1 MDLFKDMEELFVE
14 TNGIKL
20 HTMTIG
26 SGEPIMMLH
35 GFPDFWYGWKN
46 IILGLKDEFRL
57 IIPDTRGI
65 NLSDKPEGDENYDL
79 DVLTDDIKG
88 LSEALNLGKFT
99 LAGHDWGGV
108 LSWCFAERYPELLK
122 SLIILNAPHPK
133 VIEKKYM
140 TNKSQKKAAGYVFDF
155 IKPGAEKILMADDYK
170 KLKGPIFKAIDDID
184 KDKYR
189 EAWSQPGALAA
200 GLRYYRASVRRQVSR
215 RKKLTT
221 GIIKAPTLV
230 IHGMKDTFVLP
241 AMLEGLE
248 EYVKDLKIV
257 RSEKGSHFVINDDS
271 DTVISSIREFM
282 KRKS

>member
-1 MDLFKDMEELFVE
+1 MELLEQVEERFIE

-20 HTMTIG
+20 HTVLIG
-26 SGEPIMMLH
+26 TGEPIIMLH
-35 GFPDFWYGWKN
+35 GFPDFWYGWKK
-46 IILGLKDEFRL
+46 IIFGLKDEFRL

-65 NLSDKPEGDENYDL
+65 NLSDKPEGDENYNL
-79 DVLTDDIKG
+79 EVLVEDIKG

-99 LAGHDWGGV
+99 LVGHDWGGIIA
-108 LSWCFAERYPELLK
+108 WMFAEKYPELLK

-140 TNKSQKKAAGYVFDF
+140 TNKSQKKAAGYVFDL
-155 IKPGAEKILMADDYK
+155 IKPGAEKVMMADDFK

-189 EAWSQPGALAA
+189 EAWSRPGALAA
-200 GLRYYRASVRRQVSR
+200 GLRYYRASVRIQVSR
-215 RKKLTT
+215 KKKLTT
-221 GIIKAPTLV
+221 GIIKVPTLV
-230 IHGMKDTFVLP
+230 IHGMKDTFILP

-257 RSEKGSHFVINDDS
+257 RSEKGSHFVINDDP
-271 DTVISSIREFM
+271 DTVILSIRDFM
-282 KRKS
+282 RT

>member
-35 GFPDFWYGWKN
+35 GFPDFWYGWKYV
-46 IILGLKDEFRL
+46 ILGLKDEFKL
-57 IIPDTRGI
+57 IVPDTRGI

-79 DVLTDDIKG
+79 DVLADDIKG
-88 LSEALNLGKFT
+88 LAEALNLGKFT
-99 LAGHDWGGV
+99 LVGHDWGGIIA
-108 LSWCFAERYPELLK
+108 WMFAEKYPELLK
-122 SLIILNAPHPK
+122 RLIILNAPHPK

-140 TNKSQKKAAGYVFDF
+140 TNKSQKKAAGYVFDL
-155 IKPGAEKILMADDYK
+155 IKPGAEKDIMADDFK
-170 KLKGPIFKAIDDID
+170 KLKGPIFEVIDDID

-189 EAWSQPGALAA
+189 EAWSRSGAVAA

-215 RKKLTT
+215 KKKLTT

-230 IHGMKDTFVLP
+230 IHGMKDTYVLP

-271 DTVISSIREFM
+271 DTVISSIRDFM
-282 KRKS
+282 RRKP

>member
-1 MDLFKDMEELFVE
+1 MDLLKDMEELFVE

-20 HTMTIG
+20 HTMMIG

-35 GFPDFWYGWKN
+35 GFPDFWYGWKYV
-46 IILGLKDEFRL
+46 ILGLRDEFKL
-57 IIPDTRGI
+57 VVPDTRGI

-79 DVLTDDIKG
+79 DVLADDIKG
-88 LSEALNLGKFT
+88 LSETLNLGRFT

-108 LSWCFAERYPELLK
+108 IAWHLAERYPELLK
-122 SLIILNAPHPK
+122 RLIILNAPHPK
-133 VIEKKYM
+133 QIEKKYM
-140 TNKSQKKAAGYVFDF
+140 TNKSQKKASGYVFDL
-155 IKPGAEKILMADDYK
+155 IKPEAEKSLMADDFK
-170 KLKGPIFKAIDDID
+170 TLKGPIFKVIDDVD

-189 EAWSQPGALAA
+189 DAWSRPGALAA

-215 RKKLTT
+215 KKKLTT

-271 DTVISSIREFM
+271 ETVISSIREFM
-282 KRKS
+282 KS